1 MLSKFSVF
9 VKNKAIPAS
18 SEMILNA
25 SSATV
30 GKWVYAPGSIVSGN
44 ANAMYLGAVAV
55 PIASAAPKKALLN
68 ASVTYNFEGGFVEL
82 MIIVHSDGT
91 GKSVASVD
99 FAAFFLPSNLQA
111 TCDDLEVMLDG
122 SGEISY
128 VLRLDLPHNSTYAGL
143 RLKATPRASMPS
155 A

>member
-9 VKNKAIPAS
+9 VKAIPAS

-68 ASVTYNFEGGFVEL
+68 ASVTYNFRWVRGAHDHCAL
-82 MIIVHSDGT
+82 
-91 GKSVASVD
+91 
-99 FAAFFLPSNLQA
+99 
-111 TCDDLEVMLDG
+111 
-122 SGEISY
+122 
-128 VLRLDLPHNSTYAGL
+128 
-143 RLKATPRASMPS
+143 
-155 A
+155 